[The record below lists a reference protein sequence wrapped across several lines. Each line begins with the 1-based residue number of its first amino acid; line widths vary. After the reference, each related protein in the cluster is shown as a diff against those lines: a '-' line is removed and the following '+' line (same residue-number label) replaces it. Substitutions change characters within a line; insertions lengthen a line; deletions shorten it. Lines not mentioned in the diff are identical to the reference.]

1 MHNDCPWNIRQLHV
15 HYKNFFG
22 PPWSLKRDYEWF
34 LLTQKRDLLAILQA
48 LITAFNNLL
57 SRKNGSKIKKW
68 KVNISLLQE
77 SIEFRQTALEATLQL
92 VYSIIWELKTHEI
105 IENTV
110 IMQVDLRIH
119 SIEPVDI
126 FLYISGEFSEN
137 KCYRNCERECTV
149 DKFSTSRSV
158 IAMKIRNW

>member
-1 MHNDCPWNIRQLHV
+1 MHNDCPWNIRQLLV
-15 HYKNFFG
+15 HYKNFFW
-22 PPWSLKRDYEWF
+22 PPWTQKRGYEWSV
-34 LLTQKRDLLAILQA
+34 LTQKRDLLALLQA

-77 SIEFRQTALEATLQL
+77 SIEFRQTALETTLQL

-110 IMQVDLRIH
+110 IMQVGLGIICWVSLKTVFGYFGWVFFKKKNVTEIAR
-119 SIEPVDI
+119 
-126 FLYISGEFSEN
+126 EN
-137 KCYRNCERECTV
+137 
-149 DKFSTSRSV
+149 
-158 IAMKIRNW
+158 AQ

>member
-57 SRKNGSKIKKW
+57 SQKNGSKNQTV

-77 SIEFRQTALEATLQL
+77 SIEFRQTALESMLQL

-110 IMQVDLRIH
+110 IMQVGLGIICSVSLKTVFGYFWFIWRKKIVTE
-119 SIEPVDI
+119 IAR
-126 FLYISGEFSEN
+126 EN
-137 KCYRNCERECTV
+137 
-149 DKFSTSRSV
+149 
-158 IAMKIRNW
+158 AQ